1 MLNNKSANIILSH
14 PNIVRI
20 IGDVCYDID
29 GNVVEY
35 DESVVQAYIDAH
47 QYKEKRAI
55 AYPSFADQ
63 FDTLYH
69 GGYDAWKATIQK
81 IKEDIPKP

>member
-1 MLNNKSANIILSH
+1 MKHTDIILSH

-20 IGDVCYDID
+20 IGEVCYDID

-35 DESVVQAYIDAH
+35 DESVVQAYINANE
-47 QYKEKRAI
+47 YKELRRS
-55 AYPSFADQ
+55 AYPSFAQQ

-69 GGYDAWKATIQK
+69 GGYDAWKDTIKQ
-81 IKEDIPKP
+81 IKDNIPKP

>member
-1 MLNNKSANIILSH
+1 MMKHTDIILSH

-20 IGDVCYDID
+20 IGEVCYDID

-35 DESVVQAYIDAH
+35 DESVVQAYINANE
-47 QYKEKRAI
+47 YKELRRS
-55 AYPSFADQ
+55 AYPSFAQQ

-69 GGYDAWKATIQK
+69 GGYDAWKDTIKQ
-81 IKEDIPKP
+81 IKDNIPKP